1 MTASLLTTSF
11 LTSASL
17 SVTISLSS
25 AMICRSSGRLSL
37 FLNFSSV
44 PSSLDTDRTCGRKSR
59 KACNKVDNIIT
70 KRVTKPRAILFAS
83 RHEKEVTVRLF
94 FKLQLRLKGASLEA
108 SSNICVTYNI
118 CRAEILS
125 LRTSWALLKSA
136 SMICVSL

>member
-70 KRVTKPRAILFAS
+70 KRVTKPRAILFAN

-94 FKLQLRLKGASLEA
+94 FSCSCGSKAHH
-108 SSNICVTYNI
+108 
-118 CRAEILS
+118 
-125 LRTSWALLKSA
+125 
-136 SMICVSL
+136 